1 MNLSLQLPD
10 EVLDAIAE
18 RTAEILAARNIASKA
33 SPYLNT
39 AEAAEYLRAK
49 PHRIHDLVHRGELPV
64 LKDGSRN
71 LYRREDL
78 DAVLRREE
86 RR

>member
-1 MNLSLQLPD
+1 MNINLELPPEIVD
-10 EVLDAIAE
+10 VIAQ
-18 RTAEILAARNIASKA
+18 RAAELFAAEHGANA

-39 AEAAEYLRAK
+39 AEAAEYLRCK
-49 PHRIHDLVHRGELPV
+49 PHRIHDLVHRGELRV

-78 DAVLRREE
+78 DAILVPEE

>member
-1 MNLSLQLPD
+1 MR
-10 EVLDAIAE
+10 A
-18 RTAEILAARNIASKA
+18 AEILAESQRAAPA

-49 PHRIHDLVHRGELPV
+49 PHRIHDLVHRGDLPV
-64 LKDGSRN
+64 IKDGSRS

-78 DAVLRREE
+78 DALLVEDDRR
-86 RR
+86 

>member
-1 MNLSLQLPD
+1 MNVNFELPP
-10 EVLDAIAE
+10 EAIDAIARRAAE
-18 RTAEILAARNIASKA
+18 LVAAEHTASL

-39 AEAAEYLRAK
+39 AEAAEYLRCKA
-49 PHRIHDLVHRGELPV
+49 HRIHDLVHRGELRV

-78 DAVLRREE
+78 DAVLIPEE